1 MSEDNLDGD
10 DGGSDDGREYRRA
23 KQEDE
28 LKRRWISSMLAMADR
43 EVDAG
48 VVDPDDDFYY
58 KSLYVLHESSK
69 DLRHVRKKR
78 EICIYAIAKTG
89 LAKMPSLKWASIN
102 CYCRIEDVRYNVIV
116 DGIAVE
122 SFSFSL

>member
-48 VVDPDDDFYY
+48 VVDPDDDIYY

-69 DLRHVRKKR
+69 DLRHVRKER
-78 EICIYAIAKTG
+78 EICIYAIAKTS
-89 LAKMPSLKWASIN
+89 LAKMPSLKWAS
-102 CYCRIEDVRYNVIV
+102 
-116 DGIAVE
+116 
-122 SFSFSL
+122 

>member
-28 LKRRWISSMLAMADR
+28 LRRRWISSMLAMAGR

-58 KSLYVLHESSK
+58 KSLYVLHESSR
-69 DLRHVRKKR
+69 DLRHVRRRKG
-78 EICIYAIAKTG
+78 EICIYVIAKTG
-89 LAKMPSLKWASIN
+89 FDKMPLLNAI
-102 CYCRIEDVRYNVIV
+102 IDGVRYNVIV
-116 DGIAVE
+116 DGIALR
-122 SFSFSL
+122 SSSSSL